1 LRLFADTLRQ
11 CMRDGDTA
19 ARWGG
24 EEFVMVLPNATST
37 QALEVVDRL
46 RGKLAEALL
55 AGGTPAFTA
64 SFGIVD
70 TSMTR
75 RFEKL
80 LKSADEALYIAKESG
95 RDRAVIGA
103 TETSDDTITR
113 RTVEHPA
120 VADFAAATRQ
130 AY

>member
-1 LRLFADTLRQ
+1 
-11 CMRDGDTA
+11 MRDGDTA

-24 EEFVMVLPNATST
+24 EEFVLVLPNATAM
-37 QALEVVDRL
+37 QAAEAVDRL

-55 AGGTPAFTA
+55 AGGTPVFTA

-70 TSMTR
+70 TSMTP
-75 RFEKL
+75 RFEQL

-103 TETSDDTITR
+103 IQTGNEPSTR
-113 RTVEHPA
+113 RAVEHPA
-120 VADFAAATRQ
+120 VADYAAIARQ
-130 AY
+130 A